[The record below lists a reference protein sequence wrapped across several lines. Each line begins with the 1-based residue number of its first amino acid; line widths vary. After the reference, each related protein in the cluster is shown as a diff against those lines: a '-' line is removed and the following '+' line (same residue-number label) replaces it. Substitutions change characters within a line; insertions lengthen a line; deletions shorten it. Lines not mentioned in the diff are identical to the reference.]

1 MISKGS
7 VALRTFFFL
16 PQVGENERGKDTL
29 RRVFRLITQGE
40 QNLRMWRGGLE
51 TLQVQ
56 LRNRRGNW

>member
-1 MISKGS
+1 MNY
-7 VALRTFFFL
+7 FFL